1 MTKIDLTGR
10 VGIVTGAGRGL
21 GRSYAL
27 LLAERGA
34 AVVVNDVDDDAVDA
48 VVSEIEG
55 LGGRAVRATDSVAT
69 PEGGAAVV
77 AAAIDAFGQVDLLVH
92 NAGIVF
98 PSRFADQ
105 PIEQVRQTLD
115 VHLFGAWHVGQPAW
129 RDMAARGYGRV
140 VLTSSMAQF
149 GHFRQT
155 AYAAAKTGLIG
166 LARSLAHDAEDQ
178 GLDIKVNAICPLA
191 GTRLALPAAKEAW
204 GDLMDP
210 ANVAAVVA
218 YLLSSECPVNGEIIH
233 AGGSHVARGILGQT
247 PGWYSGTPGLTP
259 EDVRDHWTQVMDS
272 ADLILPANATD
283 QMQIVERTVLGYVVP
298 PTAQHPL
305 EQATS

>member
-1 MTKIDLTGR
+1 MTKIDLAGR

-48 VVSEIEG
+48 VVSEIG
-55 LGGRAVRATDSVAT
+55 DLGGRAVRATDSVAT

-129 RDMAARGYGRV
+129 RDMVARGYGRV

-155 AYAAAKTGLIG
+155 AYAAAKAGLIG

-210 ANVAAVVA
+210 ANVAAVVG

-272 ADLILPANATD
+272 ADVILPANATD

-305 EQATS
+305 EQAR

>member
-48 VVSEIEG
+48 VVSEIDG
-55 LGGRAVRATDSVAT
+55 LGGRAVRATDSIAT

-77 AAAIDAFGQVDLLVH
+77 AAAMSAFGQVDLLVH

-98 PSRFADQ
+98 PARFADQ

-129 RDMAARGYGRV
+129 RDMTARGYGRV

-149 GHFRQT
+149 GHYRQT

-166 LARSLAHDAEDQ
+166 LARSLAHDAQDQ

-233 AGGSHVARGILGQT
+233 AGGSHVARGVLGQT
-247 PGWYSGTPGLTP
+247 PGWYSGQPGLTP
-259 EDVRDHWTQVMDS
+259 EEVRDHWAQVMDP
-272 ADLILPANATD
+272 ADLILPANAAD
-283 QMQIVERTVLGYVVP
+283 QMQIVERTVLGYTVQ

-305 EQATS
+305 EQAR

>member
-34 AVVVNDVDDDAVDA
+34 AVVVNDVDEVEVDA
-48 VVSEIEG
+48 VVCEIDG
-55 LGGRAVRATDSVAT
+55 LGGRAVRATESIAT

-77 AAAIDAFGQVDLLVH
+77 EAAIAAFGQVDLLVH
-92 NAGIVF
+92 NAGVVF

-129 RDMAARGYGRV
+129 RDMTARGFGRV

-149 GHFRQT
+149 GHYRQT

-166 LARSLAHDAEDQ
+166 LMRSLAHDAEDQ

-233 AGGSHVARGILGQT
+233 AGGSHVARGLIGQT
-247 PGWYSGTPGLTP
+247 PGWYSGQPGLTP
-259 EDVRDHWTQVMDS
+259 EDVRDHWTQAMES

-283 QMQIVERTVLGYVVP
+283 QMQIVERTVLGYAVP

-305 EQATS
+305 RQAT

>member
-1 MTKIDLTGR
+1 MTKIDLAGR
-10 VGIVTGAGRGL
+10 VAIVTGAGRGL

-34 AVVVNDVDDDAVDA
+34 AVVVNDVDDAAVDA
-48 VVSEIEG
+48 VVSEIDG
-55 LGGRAVRATDSVAT
+55 LGGRAVRATDSVGT

-155 AYAAAKTGLIG
+155 AYAAAKSGLIG

-259 EDVRDHWTQVMDS
+259 EDVRDHWTQVLDP

-283 QMQIVERTVLGYVVP
+283 QMQIVERTVLGYAVQ

-305 EQATS
+305 QQTT

>member
-27 LLAERGA
+27 LLADRGA
-34 AVVVNDVDDDAVDA
+34 AVVVNDVDDDEVGA
-48 VVSEIEG
+48 VVSEIDSR
-55 LGGRAVRATDSVAT
+55 GGRAVRATASVAT
-69 PEGGAAVV
+69 PEGGAAIVE
-77 AAAIDAFGQVDLLVH
+77 AAIAAFGQVDLFIH
-92 NAGIVF
+92 NAGVVF
-98 PSRFADQ
+98 PNRFADQ

-129 RDMAARGYGRV
+129 RDMTARGYGRV

-149 GHFRQT
+149 GHYRQP
-155 AYAAAKTGLIG
+155 AYASAKTAVIG
-166 LARSLAHDAEDQ
+166 LMRSLAHDAEDQ

-233 AGGSHVARGILGQT
+233 AGGSHAARGILGQT
-247 PGWYSGTPGLTP
+247 PGWFSGQPGLTP
-259 EDVRDHWTQVMDS
+259 EDVRDHWTQVMAS
-272 ADLILPANATD
+272 ADLILPTSGAD
-283 QMQIVERTVLGYVVP
+283 QMQIVERTVLGHVVP
-298 PTAQHPL
+298 PSAQHPL
-305 EQATS
+305 QQAT